1 MDQRNRKELLSKKSA
16 NRAVVVVHRP
26 ARFVCAMT
34 VRALGRTGI
43 PVGMDMVMGM
53 SCRMVVV
60 VMALARPIRGRMRM
74 DVEAIAP
81 QHSAQIGC

>member
-26 ARFVCAMT
+26 ARFVRAVT
-34 VRALGRTGI
+34 VGALGRTGI

-53 SCRMVVV
+53 SCRVV
-60 VMALARPIRGRMRM
+60 VMAPTRLIQRRMRM

>member
-53 SCRMVVV
+53 SCRVVGV
-60 VMALARPIRGRMRM
+60 VAPTRLIQRRMRVY
-74 DVEAIAP
+74 VEAIAP

>member
-43 PVGMDMVMGM
+43 PVGMDMVMGI
-53 SCRMVVV
+53 SRRVV
-60 VMALARPIRGRMRM
+60 VMAPTRLIQRWMRVY
-74 DVEAIAP
+74 VEAIAP